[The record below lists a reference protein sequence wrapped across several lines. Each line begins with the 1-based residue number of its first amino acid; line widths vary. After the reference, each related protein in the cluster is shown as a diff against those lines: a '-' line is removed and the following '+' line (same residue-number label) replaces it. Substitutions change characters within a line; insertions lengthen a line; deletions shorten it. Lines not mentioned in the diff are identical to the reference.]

1 MEKVNLHPSLKP
13 DHKSSLNRSGNNLM
27 EMLIS
32 SRANRNGEKAVF
44 KNNNYSN
51 SNIDAKG
58 QRIIN

>member
-13 DHKSSLNRSGNNLM
+13 DHKSSLNRSGDNLM

-32 SRANRNGEKAVF
+32 SRANRNGENAVY
-44 KNNNYSN
+44 KNNNYPS
-51 SNIDAKG
+51 SNISTKD